1 MKRLSIALLCSF
13 MAIGAYANTPATA
26 KKAAATKVSADTKN
40 TVKVIEMK
48 GDESAF
54 RRQIAFTFHDNCGGT
69 LTVYVSAGNSVSTAS
84 MATTAYNYACGY
96 ANAGGGCF

>member
-13 MAIGAYANTPATA
+13 MAIGAYANTPAPA
-26 KKAAATKVSADTKN
+26 KKEAVKEVSTESKN

-69 LTVYVSAGNSVSTAS
+69 LTVYVSAGNAVPTSS
-84 MATTAYNYACGY
+84 MATTAYNYASGWL
-96 ANAGGGCF
+96 NAGGGCF